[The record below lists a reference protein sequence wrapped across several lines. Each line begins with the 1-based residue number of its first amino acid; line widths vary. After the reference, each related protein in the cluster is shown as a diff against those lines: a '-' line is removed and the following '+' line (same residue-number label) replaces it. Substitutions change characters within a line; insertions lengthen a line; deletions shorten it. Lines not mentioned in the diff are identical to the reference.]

1 MDDLAARGAPLEYWF
16 FRTDSGDL
24 SFLVDLIVRRG
35 EHRAE
40 TRVASRVGDV
50 AGVERAFS
58 DTWSADAQGI
68 RAGESHLG
76 ASTTRGRVGEIAWS
90 LDVDLGPDR
99 IRPLPPALSWLRPFD
114 MQLVSRPTAR
124 FTGSI
129 SIGGRTWT
137 LESRPGM
144 VSHYWGRAL
153 PRRWTWVSVT
163 GEATE
168 PRLESTVLSSRIWG
182 TPLAVTCGYFWRS
195 GEPPAGRPVLA
206 VMPLNGVVRSTP
218 GAPGAARVRA
228 WRPRRFAADVDCQA
242 ADESFAD
249 LGEGIRQSLAAD
261 VVADGR
267 RLRGALEFRD

>member
-1 MDDLAARGAPLEYWF
+1 VDDLAARGATLEYWF
-16 FRTDSGDL
+16 FRTDTEDL

-35 EHRAE
+35 ERRAE
-40 TRVASRVGDV
+40 TRVASRVGDA

-58 DTWSADAQGI
+58 DTWTADEHGI
-68 RAGESHLG
+68 RAGESHLD
-76 ASTTRGRVGEIAWS
+76 AATTQGRVGEITWS
-90 LDVDLGPDR
+90 LAVDLGPDR

-124 FTGSI
+124 FTGSV
-129 SIGGRTWT
+129 SIGGRAWT

-163 GEATE
+163 GGSTE
-168 PRLESTVLSSRIWG
+168 PRWESTVLSSRIWG
-182 TPLAVTCGYFWRS
+182 TPLAVTCGYVWRS
-195 GEPPAGRPVLA
+195 GDPPTGGAKLA
-206 VMPLNGVVRSTP
+206 VMPLNGLVRSTR
-218 GAPGAARVRA
+218 GGSGAARVRA
-228 WRPRRFAADVDCQA
+228 RRPWGFAADLDCRA
-242 ADESFAD
+242 SDESFAD

-267 RLRGALEFRD
+267 RLRGALEFRS